1 MNGQLKQQPE
11 LNKTEI
17 LTKALLN
24 AAEEMG
30 VSLANLGQVIGKD
43 RTTISR
49 GGISP
54 DTKSGELA
62 LMLIRSYRSLYALV
76 GGNPEHIRHWMHV
89 YNKGTQGIPAEQILK
104 AEGLA
109 RVTSYLDAMRGK
121 V

>member
-1 MNGQLKQQPE
+1 MNGQLKQKPE
-11 LNKTEI
+11 PNKTEI

-24 AAEEMG
+24 AAQEMG
-30 VSLANLGQVIGKD
+30 VSTTDLGRVIGKD

-49 GGISP
+49 GGIAP

-62 LMLIRSYRSLYALV
+62 LMLIRSYRSLFALV
-76 GGNPEHIRHWMHV
+76 GGDPEHIRHWMHV
-89 YNKGTQGIPAEQILK
+89 FNKGTQGIPAEQILNVQ
-104 AEGLA
+104 GLA